1 VKLLFLCT
9 HNTCRSIIGEAVARQ
24 LGGDRLQAKSA
35 GSHPSGV
42 VHPLTLRYLEEA
54 GYSLDG
60 LVSQGLDDVAD
71 FAPDAV
77 ITVCDAAAQEPCP
90 LWLETTVKAHWGFA
104 DPSRLQGSD
113 AEQAEAYASLIG
125 KLERRIETLLEHAF
139 EDLGPGALANLMND
153 IAKDQ

>member
-1 VKLLFLCT
+1 MKLLFLCT
-9 HNTCRSIIGEAVARQ
+9 HNSCRSIIGEAIARQ

-42 VHPLTLRYLEEA
+42 VHPLTLRYLAEA

-60 LVSQGLDDVAD
+60 LVSQGMDDLAD

-90 LWLETTVKAHWGFA
+90 LFLEEAVKAHWGFP
-104 DPSRLQGSD
+104 DPSRVQGSD
-113 AEQAEAYASLIG
+113 AEKAAAFASLID
-125 KLERRIETLLEHAF
+125 KLERRIKTLLEHSF
-139 EDLGPGALANLMND
+139 EDLGPGALENVLNELAEG
-153 IAKDQ
+153 Q